1 MKRRESFK
9 GPDTPS
15 RFNQDSVGGND
26 EDKDEGRKKELKVV
40 EQENTCNKPEG
51 KTQAENKEAKK
62 KKTAL
67 KKIIV
72 LAIILGFILAF
83 TTNIVRPLVIRP
95 LLPSPAD
102 EQYFLRYMQVAEVL
116 IISYFAIELVAGLA
130 YNLVVDSSEQTAK
143 SMKSLVRI
151 AGSIIVIA
159 FVISFLSQ
167 NPVIAASISTVS
179 GLVIG
184 FGASN
189 IIGNALGGIYLAIVR
204 PFRIGERIKVF
215 NEIGIV
221 YDIGLLYTQLIL
233 ENGDRMLASNSS
245 MLNSQIILKKK
256 SKGED
261 EEKRQQ
267 QYIKQE
273 SQKNY
278 ATAIADISEKIE

>member
-1 MKRRESFK
+1 MERKDSFI
-9 GPDTPS
+9 GSDAS
-15 RFNQDSVGGND
+15 LGFNQNSVGGND
-26 EDKDEGRKKELKVV
+26 EDKDKGHKKELKVV
-40 EQENTCNKPEG
+40 VENTYSGKPEA
-51 KTQAENKEAKK
+51 KTQADNKEAKK

-72 LAIILGFILAF
+72 LALILGFILAF
-83 TTNIVRPLVIRP
+83 TQNIVRPLVIRP

-102 EQYFLRYMQVAEVL
+102 EQYFLRYMQVAEVV

-151 AGSIIVIA
+151 AGSVIVIA

-221 YDIGLLYTQLIL
+221 YDIGLLYTHLIL
-233 ENGDRMLASNSS
+233 ENGDQMLASNSS
-245 MLNSQIILKKK
+245 MVSSQIVLKKK
-256 SKGED
+256 
-261 EEKRQQ
+261 
-267 QYIKQE
+267 
-273 SQKNY
+273 
-278 ATAIADISEKIE
+278 

>member
-1 MKRRESFK
+1 
-9 GPDTPS
+9 
-15 RFNQDSVGGND
+15 
-26 EDKDEGRKKELKVV
+26 LKVV
-40 EQENTCNKPEG
+40 VVEEKKNNNTYSDKPEAK
-51 KTQAENKEAKK
+51 KTQADNKEAKK

-72 LAIILGFILAF
+72 LALILGFILAF
-83 TTNIVRPLVIRP
+83 TQNIVRPLVIRP

-102 EQYFLRYMQVAEVL
+102 EQYFLRYMQVAEVV

-151 AGSIIVIA
+151 AGSVIVIA

-221 YDIGLLYTQLIL
+221 YDIGLLYTHLIL
-233 ENGDRMLASNSS
+233 ENGDQMLASNSS
-245 MLNSQIILKKK
+245 MVSSQIVLKKK
-256 SKGED
+256 
-261 EEKRQQ
+261 
-267 QYIKQE
+267 
-273 SQKNY
+273 
-278 ATAIADISEKIE
+278 